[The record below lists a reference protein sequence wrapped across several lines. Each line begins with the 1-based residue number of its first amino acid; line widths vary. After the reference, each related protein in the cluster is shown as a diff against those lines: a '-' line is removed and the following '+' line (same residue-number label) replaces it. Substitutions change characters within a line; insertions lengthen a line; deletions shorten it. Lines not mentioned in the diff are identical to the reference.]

1 MVVVVELSN
10 SIEEIE
16 EMELI
21 DDRRDLP
28 LVFEKYRG
36 FVEQEKI
43 LPQ

>member
-1 MVVVVELSN
+1 MVEVGLSN

-28 LVFEKYRG
+28 SLRTRV
-36 FVEQEKI
+36 
-43 LPQ
+43 